1 MPQSGMTERA
11 SSREARPKTN
21 SLFPYR
27 RKYGKMTIKDPTEL
41 PGGQS
46 LQAGGEAGCGPMDM
60 DCPGGLSVR
69 LGRKE

>member
-11 SSREARPKTN
+11 SSREARHKAN

-27 RKYGKMTIKDPTEL
+27 RKDGKMTIKDPTEL
-41 PGGQS
+41 QDGQS
-46 LQAGGEAGCGPMDM
+46 LQAGGAAGCRPMDM

>member
-11 SSREARPKTN
+11 SSREARRKAN